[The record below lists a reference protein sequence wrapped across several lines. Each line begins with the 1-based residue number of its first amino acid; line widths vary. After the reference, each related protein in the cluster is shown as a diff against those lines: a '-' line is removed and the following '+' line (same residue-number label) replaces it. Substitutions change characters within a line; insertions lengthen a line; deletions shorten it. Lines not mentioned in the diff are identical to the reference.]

1 MIEARTLLQN
11 RYRVEKQI
19 GQGGMGAVYIATDER
34 FGSVVAIKETFF
46 SDEKFGKAF
55 EREARLLNNLK
66 HPALPRVSDH
76 FVDDNGQFLVMEYI
90 EGEDLSEMMEK
101 RGDAFPVEDVSNWA
115 EQLLDALEY
124 LHAQGIVH
132 RDIKPQNLK
141 LTPRGQI
148 ILLDFGLAKGN
159 ATDAKH
165 QTAAKSVFGYSRNY
179 ASLEQI
185 QGTGTEPRSDL
196 YALGATLYHLVT
208 GIPPED
214 ALSRAM
220 EVLSNKPDSLKPANI
235 IEKNVSQNFSNLLQ
249 NAMDLNAGNR
259 PVSAQIMR
267 EMLNGKIEISSVE
280 TVVDYPKSINISS
293 QNIENAQ
300 TKIIEG
306 ITEQE
311 TSVKTRIENN
321 SPNII
326 VDIPKANNQQRFVK
340 QPEKKKSGILAIAAA
355 GSVLFVAG
363 LGATAYFVKPALF
376 GSNQNASNSS
386 VTNTATN
393 SQKIESKAIGSEVN
407 QAQLSNVNSAPMQP
421 VVTELTEKPNSE
433 PSAQNQQTLK
443 NETVQKKTPD
453 SKVQKEK
460 ELIVDTEDAKIYSDG
475 SIETDD
481 LKISA
486 DGKIKE
492 KVTPE
497 KTTVNKIPTNDEI
510 NQMTMQQRRKMK
522 QVFNNL
528 PTAEKEKIR
537 LEREKMKQDN
547 PEQFPKVEQRPQQR
561 QQQRPQRPP
570 QFKP

>member
-1 MIEARTLLQN
+1 MIEAGTLLQN

-19 GQGGMGAVYIATDER
+19 GQGGMGAVYIAIDER

-101 RGDAFPVEDVSNWA
+101 RGDAFSVEDVSNWA

-220 EVLSNKPDSLKPANI
+220 EVLSNKPDSQKPANVI
-235 IEKNVSQNFSNLLQ
+235 QKNISQNFSNLLQ

-267 EMLNGKIEISSVE
+267 EMLNGKIEISGVE
-280 TVVDYPKSINISS
+280 TVVDYPKSIITSS

-300 TKIIEG
+300 TKLIEG

-321 SPNII
+321 SPNLF
-326 VDIPKANNQQRFVK
+326 VDIPKASNQQRFVK

-376 GSNQNASNSS
+376 GSTQNVSNSS

-393 SQKIESKAIGSEVN
+393 TQKIESKAIGSEVN
-407 QAQLSNVNSAPMQP
+407 QAELSNVNAVPIQP
-421 VVTELTEKPNSE
+421 VVTDLTEKPNSE
-433 PSAQNQQTLK
+433 PAAQNQQTFK

-453 SKVQKEK
+453 LKVKKEK
-460 ELIVDTEDAKIYSDG
+460 ELIIDTEDAKIYSDG

-492 KVTPE
+492 KITPE
-497 KTTVNKIPTNDEI
+497 KKPVNKIPTNDEI

-547 PEQFPKVEQRPQQR
+547 TEQFPKVEQRPQQR
-561 QQQRPQRPP
+561 TQQRPQRPP